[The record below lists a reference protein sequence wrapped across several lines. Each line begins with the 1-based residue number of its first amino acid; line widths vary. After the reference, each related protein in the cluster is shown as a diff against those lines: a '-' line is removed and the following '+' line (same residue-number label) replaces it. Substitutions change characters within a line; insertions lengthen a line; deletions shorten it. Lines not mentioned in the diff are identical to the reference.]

1 MCGIVN
7 GNHSE
12 TNEGD
17 RKDVM
22 RAAVPTGRSENTSS
36 WGNSSSHTAQ
46 FLFTSIT
53 GSAGELSW
61 LGADM

>member
-1 MCGIVN
+1 MCGIGN

-12 TNEGD
+12 KKEGD

-22 RAAVPTGRSENTSS
+22 RAAVPTGRSENTSLR
-36 WGNSSSHTAQ
+36 GNSGSHTPQ

-53 GSAGELSW
+53 GSAGEFSW